1 MNDKTN
7 KRNNLIKSIVIVS
20 LTSVFI
26 TICSWIAIPFTVSF
40 TLQTFAIFFA
50 LRLFGGFKG
59 LLSIILYVLLGL
71 IGVPVFTG
79 FKAGL
84 GAILGPT
91 GGYILGFI
99 LAGVLYL
106 VMEKLTKFTEKK
118 VFCFIIMLIG
128 LILCYVF
135 GTLWFCFVMSDKG
148 NNYTFIEALLACVVP
163 FIIPDIIKIV
173 LAEIIS
179 SKIRKIIFKDE
190 NN

>member
-7 KRNNLIKSIVIVS
+7 NRNKLIKTIAIVS

-26 TICSWIAIPFTVSF
+26 TICSWIAIPFTISF

-50 LRLFGGFKG
+50 LRLFGGVKG

-99 LAGVLYL
+99 LVGLLYL
-106 VMEKLTKFTEKK
+106 IIEKVTKLMEKP
-118 VFCFIIMLIG
+118 VFSC
-128 LILCYVF
+128 LILFVGLLICYLF
-135 GTLWFCFVMSDKG
+135 GTLWFTFVMNDSG
-148 NNYTFIEALLACVVP
+148 NNYTFLEALLVCVVP
-163 FIIPDIIKIV
+163 FIIPDIIKLV
-173 LAEIIS
+173 LAELIAFRIK
-179 SKIRKIIFKDE
+179 KILFKDE
-190 NN
+190 